1 MMVGG
6 GGGES
11 RAQADCD
18 TRRNT
23 GHPQHPKPMRMEKGK
38 TTGSETERET
48 VRQEQRYIPTRLGQ
62 LKCRLGNG
70 ENGAG
75 SEEDSRTSR
84 QRERE
89 SERAKER
96 ARSAKGGGEAVTGPQ
111 MPEKEGRKWKGTGRI
126 KNNNGG

>member
-1 MMVGG
+1 MVGGG

-48 VRQEQRYIPTRLGQ
+48 VRQEQSTYRQGWDNSNADLGTERMEPVPRWIAEQ
-62 LKCRLGNG
+62 
-70 ENGAG
+70 AG
-75 SEEDSRTSR
+75 
-84 QRERE
+84 RER
-89 SERAKER
+89 ERAKER

-126 KNNNGG
+126 KKK